1 MKEIFK
7 KVGRGAGKVATIPL
21 IVDGATISALYET
34 TGYRQTMR
42 QLLENRSDKDLMEYY
57 AIHKDGGDHDTYIAA
72 GTLLIERGYSYNE
85 ETEKWE
91 E

>member
-1 MKEIFK
+1 
-7 KVGRGAGKVATIPL
+7 
-21 IVDGATISALYET
+21 
-34 TGYRQTMR
+34 MR

>member
-1 MKEIFK
+1 MKEILK
-7 KVGRGAGKVATIPL
+7 KVGIGAGKVAAVPL
-21 IVDGATISALYET
+21 IVAGAAISALYET
-34 TGYRQTMR
+34 TGDRQTMR
-42 QLLENRSDKDLMEYY
+42 QLLEDRSDKDLMEYY

-91 E
+91 K